1 VLQKKYFYDLSVK
14 DLHNIRKRIKKFRDE
29 RDWMQFHNPKDM
41 ATAIS
46 VEAAELLQLF
56 LWKNPQEIADCT
68 REKRQQIEE
77 EIADIAIYLFELA
90 DNLQIDLAQAI
101 GDKLRLN
108 AKRYPVVKAKG
119 KALKYT
125 EL

>member
-1 VLQKKYFYDLSVK
+1 MRDFD
-14 DLHNIRKRIKKFRDE
+14 DIIKQIKQFRDE

-41 ATAIS
+41 AVAIS

-56 LWKNPQEIADCT
+56 LWKDSAEISNCA

-77 EIADIAIYLFELA
+77 EIADIAIYLLELA
-90 DNLQIDLAQAI
+90 DNLEIDLAQVVEA
-101 GDKLRLN
+101 KLHLN
-108 AKRYPVVKAKG
+108 AERYPAAKARG
-119 KALKYT
+119 KAVKYT